1 MFKRNRKRVLI
12 VVTVSGVAMLFCL
25 VLVMAQRPRQVHPV
39 GRVVYLRA
47 GQNLQ
52 AALDAARFGDTIVLE
67 AGGTFKGPIVLPY
80 KAGTGDYITIRT
92 SDLGGISK
100 EGERIKPSQHARAMP
115 KILAPPDKAA
125 LTTKAG
131 AHHYKFVGVD
141 FLTTNTGYVHNVIEL
156 GASDYK
162 SLSEFPRHL
171 IFDRCY
177 VHSTGLN
184 RARRGFALNGAETS
198 VLNSHVSG
206 FAGAGDET
214 QAIAGW
220 NGPGPFH
227 IVNNYLEGAGEV
239 VMFGGADPSISGLVP
254 SDIEIRRNHLHKPKA
269 WLGRAAIKGTFEL
282 KNARRVV
289 IEGNWIESEILTTAV
304 VLTVRN
310 QNGKAPWSTLEDIEF
325 RNNVVRHADTGVNL
339 LGIDND
345 HSSQIAKR
353 ISIANNLFINLIAND
368 PKNIPYFLQTN
379 GGEHVTVEHNT
390 VEQAGNVITA
400 YGAPI
405 HNFVFRGNIVQFNQ
419 YGIVCLTDGSECG
432 RQNLFCNCFPG
443 GIIRGNVFADNLGV
457 ANSQG
462 MDEKYP
468 AGNYFVTSLQRA
480 GFTDYAHGDWSL
492 SASSKTRNKTI
503 NGRPPGADMGA
514 IRAAGAFS
522 ARTKP

>member
-1 MFKRNRKRVLI
+1 
-12 VVTVSGVAMLFCL
+12 
-25 VLVMAQRPRQVHPV
+25 MAQRPRQVLPV
-39 GRVVYLRA
+39 RRDVLLRA

-52 AALDAARFGDTIVLE
+52 AALDTARFGDTIVLE
-67 AGGTFKGPIVLPY
+67 AGATFLGPIVLPY

-92 SDLGGISK
+92 SDLGSISN
-100 EGERIKPSQHARAMP
+100 EGERIKPSQHSRAMP
-115 KILAPPDKAA
+115 KIIAPPDKAA
-125 LTTKAG
+125 LTTRAG
-131 AHHYKFVGVD
+131 AHHYKFVGVE
-141 FLTTNTGYVHNVIEL
+141 FVTTSTGYVHNVIDL

-162 SLSEFPRHL
+162 SLSEFPSHL

-177 VHSTGLN
+177 VHSTGMN
-184 RARRGFALNGAETS
+184 RARRGFALNSAETS

-227 IVNNYLEGAGEV
+227 IVNNHLEGAGEV
-239 VMFGGADPSISGLVP
+239 VMFGGADPSIPGLVP
-254 SDIEIRRNHLHKPKA
+254 SDIEMRRNHLHKPKA

-353 ISIANNLFINLIAND
+353 IRIANNLFVKIIAND
-368 PKNIPYFLQTN
+368 AKNIPYFLQTN

-390 VEQAGNVITA
+390 VEQAGNIITA

-405 HNFVFRGNIVQFNQ
+405 RNFVFRGNIVQFNQ
-419 YGIVCLTDGSECG
+419 YGIVCLTDGSECS
-432 RQNLFCNCFPG
+432 RSNLFCNCFPG
-443 GIIRGNVFADNLGV
+443 GIIRGNVFADNLGI
-457 ANSQG
+457 ANSQK

-468 AGNYFVTSLQRA
+468 GGNYFVPSLQRV

-492 SASSKTRNKTI
+492 GANSKTRNKTI
-503 NGRPPGADMGA
+503 NGRSPGADMDA

-522 ARTKP
+522 ARTGSSF